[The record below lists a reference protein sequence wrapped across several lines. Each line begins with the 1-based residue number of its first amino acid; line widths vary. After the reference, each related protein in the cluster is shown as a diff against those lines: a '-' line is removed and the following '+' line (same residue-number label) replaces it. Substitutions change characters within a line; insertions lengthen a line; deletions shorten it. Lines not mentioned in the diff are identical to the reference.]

1 MSQTSWKWGED
12 GGFKEVVQDQTVK
25 NEAEFLSI
33 STRPTGENVALI
45 NSFMFFTA
53 ISRKKDP
60 LSDQKTECK

>member
-1 MSQTSWKWGED
+1 M
-12 GGFKEVVQDQTVK
+12 K

-33 STRPTGENVALI
+33 STRPTGENVAFI